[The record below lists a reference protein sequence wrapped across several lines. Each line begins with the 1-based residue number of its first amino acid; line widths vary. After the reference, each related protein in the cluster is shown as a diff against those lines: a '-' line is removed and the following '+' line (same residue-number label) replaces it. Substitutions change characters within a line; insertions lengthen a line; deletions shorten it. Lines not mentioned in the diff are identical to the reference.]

1 MVLEQLDIYIKINV
15 NYLTPYIKYN
25 LEWITDLNMEAET
38 KIFLEENIS
47 LILGLAKLSQDKNGI
62 TLKRIQNK

>member
-47 LILGLAKLSQDKNGI
+47 LTLGLAKLSQDKNGI
-62 TLKRIQNK
+62 TLNTK